1 MENRHSFLCLTL
13 FFAAQV
19 VAQEAPATVQQD
31 CARCHGLDGIATKPA
46 MPHLNGQ
53 LDNYLIASM
62 KKMQKGRLPT
72 DVQHHVPVTLAEN
85 ELVAI
90 AQYYQAIKVTR
101 PNQETDPDKVARGE
115 VVFRNRCNDCHGDN
129 GREADKDAPLM
140 AAQNLQHMIKQI
152 ALFVSGKRKFGFL
165 QDDAFKGLSQEE
177 LESVAHFFA
186 SQDQIAPPAPTVGS
200 GKKKRR

>member
-1 MENRHSFLCLTL
+1 MKNRRWFLCLM
-13 FFAAQV
+13 FFVAAQV
-19 VAQEAPATVQQD
+19 MAQEAPAIVQQD

-62 KKMQKGRLPT
+62 KKMQKGRLLTEVPN
-72 DVQHHVPVTLAEN
+72 HVPTALAEN
-85 ELVAI
+85 ELAAI
-90 AQYYQAIKVTR
+90 AQYYQAIKATR
-101 PNQETDPDKVARGE
+101 PAQETDPDKVARGE

-140 AAQNLQHMIKQI
+140 AAQNLQHMVRQI

-186 SQDQIAPPAPTVGS
+186 SQDQIAPPAPAVGS